1 MLKRGVK
8 SPDRGDAAVQSFYEL
23 ASVPAAST
31 VLAQQHRADIGL
43 AHVRPAQH
51 ANVSKEGGGKWNRI

>member
-31 VLAQQHRADIGL
+31 VLRSNTEQTSGSLTSDLLNMRT
-43 AHVRPAQH
+43 
-51 ANVSKEGGGKWNRI
+51 